1 MLIIRRQMKADP
13 PHNAD
18 MLEEEKVLR
27 KEE

>member
-1 MLIIRRQMKADP
+1 MQIIRRQMKADP
-13 PHNAD
+13 PHKAD